1 MNHTIRGHN
10 DTWSNIKVYAIVGYR
25 CISLPVIKEA
35 FEDDKISENFRYQRK
50 QKYELLTFS
59 TYLHP
64 RSSIKMNPLFFF
76 PFTACFTVKQ
86 TLGNLTELK
95 PNTELVELAIKHAHV
110 PNYFITVFFQSKQ
123 NLSNL

>member
-25 CISLPVIKEA
+25 CISLPVIK
-35 FEDDKISENFRYQRK
+35 DDKISENFRYQRK

-76 PFTACFTVKQ
+76 SIYSMF
-86 TLGNLTELK
+86 
-95 PNTELVELAIKHAHV
+95 
-110 PNYFITVFFQSKQ
+110 YSKT
-123 NLSNL
+123 NSR